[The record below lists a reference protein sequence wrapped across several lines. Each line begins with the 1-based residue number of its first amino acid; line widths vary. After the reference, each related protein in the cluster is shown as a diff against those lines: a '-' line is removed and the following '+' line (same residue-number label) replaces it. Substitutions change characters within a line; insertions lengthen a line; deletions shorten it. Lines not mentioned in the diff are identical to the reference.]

1 MNIMLL
7 LVKASLSMIHVL
19 FSKFVRLLVALVI
32 ILQKDLNVKEKSF
45 CNEVRSQI
53 SRAFD
58 KIV

>member
-1 MNIMLL
+1 MMYI
-7 LVKASLSMIHVL
+7 S
-19 FSKFVRLLVALVI
+19 FSKFVRLLVSLVDNI
-32 ILQKDLNVKEKSF
+32 AEGFERQGKKSF

>member
-7 LVKASLSMIHVL
+7 LVKASLSVMYIS
-19 FSKFVRLLVALVI
+19 FSKFVRLLVALMI
-32 ILQKDLNVKEKSF
+32 ILQTDLNVKEKSF

>member
-1 MNIMLL
+1 MLL
-7 LVKASLSMIHVL
+7 LVKASLSVMYIS
-19 FSKFVRLLVALVI
+19 FSKFVRLLLSLVDNI
-32 ILQKDLNVKEKSF
+32 AEGFERQGKKSF